1 MSFEYFIGLRYL
13 RAKQKHAF
21 ISLIT
26 ILSIA
31 GVTVGVMALIVV
43 IAVIS
48 GFESD
53 LKSRILGGQS
63 HVVLMRYG
71 GTLSDYRRVIKDVE
85 KTPGVEAATPFI
97 YTQIMLRSSSGISG
111 AVLRGVDPES
121 AGRVIKSLKLNSFKD
136 GSNVSQG

>member
-1 MSFEYFIGLRYL
+1 
-13 RAKQKHAF
+13 
-21 ISLIT
+21 
-26 ILSIA
+26 
-31 GVTVGVMALIVV
+31 MALIVV
-43 IAVIS
+43 IAVMS

-85 KTPGVEAATPFI
+85 KIPGVEAATPFI

-121 AGRVIKSLKLNSFKD
+121 AG
-136 GSNVSQG
+136 

>member
-1 MSFEYFIGLRYL
+1 M
-13 RAKQKHAF
+13 
-21 ISLIT
+21 
-26 ILSIA
+26 
-31 GVTVGVMALIVV
+31 
-43 IAVIS
+43 
-48 GFESD
+48 
-53 LKSRILGGQS
+53 GQS

-121 AGRVIKSLKLNSFKD
+121 AGRVIKSLERISFKD
-136 GSNVSQG
+136 GSNVSQGQKKKNRLARDHSR